1 MSASKL
7 NLDRSYFTVISRLC
21 SGTLVQPELEPD
33 WTRTDVASMARGGQ
47 FDTVLAIFEHN
58 PVEGWSA
65 DITADVFPEADDE
78 EEAEALDAITGNSA
92 LTPFEYHRECIDAAR
107 AGVARR
113 VAA

>member
-1 MSASKL
+1 MASSML
-7 NLDRSYFTVISRLC
+7 NLDRSYFTVISRLF

-33 WTRTDVASMARGGQ
+33 WTRKEVEKMARAGQ

-65 DITADVFPEADDE
+65 DITADVFPDSDDNE
-78 EEAEALDAITGNSA
+78 PAAGDIEDTAPLA
-92 LTPFEYHRECIDAAR
+92 PFEYHRERIDAAR
-107 AGVARR
+107 AGLTSR